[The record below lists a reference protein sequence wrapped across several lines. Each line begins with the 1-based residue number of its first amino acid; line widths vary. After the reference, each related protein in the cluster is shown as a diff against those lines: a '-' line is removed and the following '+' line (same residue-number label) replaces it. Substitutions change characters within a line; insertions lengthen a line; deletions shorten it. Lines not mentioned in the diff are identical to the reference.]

1 MVYHYTTIE
10 TLYNILASYKEAE
23 DKEHF
28 TFWASNALDQ
38 NDSEE
43 LKFDY
48 DDLREAILKVEK
60 EKEENGISLSYKRL
74 SNAVNWG
81 RFNGMSSLET
91 VYEINRLVK
100 DQSQAPFTLSFSRQK
115 DKLLMWSIYANR
127 GNGICLAFNEK
138 KLKSLST
145 GMMCTSGNVRYD
157 QNNDYLPN
165 IVSLLYDAYLKSFE
179 GDDII
184 SLNKVFDEGTTYLR
198 MMLGLISPFIK
209 NKAFED
215 EKEWRIAF
223 YKNKET
229 NIFTRLTG
237 NYNIIHYVKV
247 GLPVSALSKIIVG
260 PCANYNNVVDL
271 LQNEASSCGIAKM
284 AKPEFYLKSKVPF
297 RNF

>member
-28 TFWASNALDQ
+28 TFWASNALEQ

-48 DDLREAILKVEK
+48 DDLRKAILKVEK
-60 EKEENGISLSYKRL
+60 EKEENGISLSHKRL
-74 SNAVNWG
+74 SNAINLGW
-81 RFNGMSSLET
+81 FNGMSSQET

-100 DQSQAPFTLSFSRQK
+100 DQSQAPFTLSFSRQE

-157 QNNDYLPN
+157 QNNDYLTN
-165 IVSLLYDAYLKSFE
+165 IVSILYDAYLKSFE
-179 GDDII
+179 KDETVL
-184 SLNKVFDEGTTYLR
+184 LNKVYYEGTTYLR
-198 MMLGLISPFIK
+198 MMLGLISPYIK
-209 NKAFED
+209 NKAFAD
-215 EKEWRIAF
+215 EKEWRIVF
-223 YKNKET
+223 HKNKET

-237 NYNIIHYVKV
+237 NQNIIHYVKV
-247 GLPVSALSKIIVG
+247 GLPISSLKKIIVG
-260 PCANYNNVVDL
+260 PCACYDKTRDIL
-271 LQNEASSCGIAKM
+271 IKESSGCGIDKM
-284 AKPEFYLKSKVPF
+284 TKQEFYIKSKVPY

>member
-1 MVYHYTTIE
+1 
-10 TLYNILASYKEAE
+10 
-23 DKEHF
+23 
-28 TFWASNALDQ
+28 
-38 NDSEE
+38 
-43 LKFDY
+43 
-48 DDLREAILKVEK
+48 
-60 EKEENGISLSYKRL
+60 
-74 SNAVNWG
+74 
-81 RFNGMSSLET
+81 
-91 VYEINRLVK
+91 
-100 DQSQAPFTLSFSRQK
+100 
-115 DKLLMWSIYANR
+115 
-127 GNGICLAFNEK
+127 
-138 KLKSLST
+138 
-145 GMMCTSGNVRYD
+145 MMCTSGIVRYD

-237 NYNIIHYVKV
+237 NQNIVHYVKV
-247 GLPVSALSKIIVG
+247 GLPISALSKIIVG
-260 PCANYNNVVDL
+260 PCVNYNNVVDL

-284 AKPEFYLKSKVPF
+284 AKPEFYLKSNVPF

>member
-60 EKEENGISLSYKRL
+60 EKEENGISLSHKRL

-100 DQSQAPFTLSFSRQK
+100 DQSQAPFTLSFSRQE
-115 DKLLMWSIYANR
+115 DKLLMWSIYANK
-127 GNGICLAFNEK
+127 GNGICMAFNEEE
-138 KLKSLST
+138 LKSIQA
-145 GMMCTSGNVRYD
+145 GVMCYSNSVRYNID
-157 QNNDYLPN
+157 IDNLTN

-179 GDDII
+179 GDEII

-223 YKNKET
+223 YKNEET
-229 NIFTRLTG
+229 NIFTRITG
-237 NYNIIHYVKV
+237 NMNVIHYVKV
-247 GLPVSALSKIIVG
+247 GLPISALKLIFVG
-260 PCANYNNVVDL
+260 PSANYDKTIDL
-271 LQNEASSCGIAKM
+271 LIKEASDCGIDKM
-284 AKPEFYLKSKVPF
+284 TKQDFYIKSKLPYRHF
-297 RNF
+297 